1 MIENC
6 PDIIYGTPH
15 ICLEG
20 VQKAMEIISQDSPC
34 PSQTE
39 NENQLIKPEEGTQ
52 LEGRFSEVV

>member
-6 PDIIYGTPH
+6 PGIIYGTPN

-20 VQKAMEIISQDSPC
+20 VQKAMKIIGQGSPC

-39 NENQLIKPEEGTQ
+39 NENRLEKPEE
-52 LEGRFSEVV
+52 